1 MQRDNGTIGWPLLL
15 DLEKVEKYRF
25 DFEAVV
31 CTAEVKLMN
40 HNAEVHSRDSGLG
53 MISNI
58 SQYFTCYF

>member
-1 MQRDNGTIGWPLLL
+1 MQRDNTTICWPLLL
-15 DLEKVEKYRF
+15 DLEKAEKYQF

-31 CTAEVKLMN
+31 GTAEVKLMN
-40 HNAEVHSRDSGLG
+40 HNAEAHSCDSGLG